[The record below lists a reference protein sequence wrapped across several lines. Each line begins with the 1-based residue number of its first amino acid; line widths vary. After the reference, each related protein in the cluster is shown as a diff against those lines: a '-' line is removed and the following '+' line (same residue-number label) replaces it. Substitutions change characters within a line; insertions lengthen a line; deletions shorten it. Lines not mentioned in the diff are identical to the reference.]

1 MKRKH
6 ILMSALL
13 LSALSLTSCDDY
25 LDTSSKTD
33 MNTETAYSTPAAA
46 DMDLVGCY
54 DGWQR
59 TLSDQ
64 GVGMYLTAEF
74 ASEEAFGGLGLSDA
88 KNNNVIDQFDL
99 GIAPSYNDLYN
110 TDWKNY
116 YAAIFRCNQLIQ
128 ADATINWNGDT
139 KTQGRIMGEAR
150 ALRAILYFDLVRL
163 FGDVPLLL
171 TPSEEN
177 IPRTPAK
184 EVYQAIF
191 DDLKYALRIFL
202 LMLIL

>member
-1 MKRKH
+1 MQRT
-6 ILMSALL
+6 I
-13 LSALSLTSCDDY
+13 
-25 LDTSSKTD
+25 TSST
-33 MNTETAYSTPAAA
+33 SSISV
-46 DMDLVGCY
+46 LL
-54 DGWQR
+54 R
-59 TLSDQ
+59 L
-64 GVGMYLTAEF
+64 
-74 ASEEAFGGLGLSDA
+74 
-88 KNNNVIDQFDL
+88 I
-99 GIAPSYNDLYN
+99 NDLYN

-191 DDLKYALRIFL
+191 DDLKYAAENIPADAYP
-202 LMLIL
+202 